1 MTQEGS
7 AASFEAL
14 NSGAVDV
21 IAKPGGPYSVGDI
34 ADKLKYRIRAIRMGR
49 GVRYARMRAHAGPLP
64 EQAVSMKHAHGLI
77 LVGASTG
84 GTRAIE
90 TLLTRMPTDAPPI
103 LIVQH
108 MPAHFTKVFAERL
121 DSVCP
126 MKVLEAADAQ
136 PLKRGVA
143 YIAPGDFH
151 LEIAAHGFEL
161 QTALNSGPAIHYQ
174 RPAVD
179 ALFKSAARL
188 MGVPIVALLLTGMG
202 SDGAEGM
209 VALKNAG
216 AITIAEAE
224 QSCVVFGMPAEAIAK
239 GGAMHIA
246 TLVSMP
252 QLIADSFASRRAR
265 REA

>member
-1 MTQEGS
+1 
-7 AASFEAL
+7 
-14 NSGAVDV
+14 
-21 IAKPGGPYSVGDI
+21 
-34 ADKLKYRIRAIRMGR
+34 
-49 GVRYARMRAHAGPLP
+49 
-64 EQAVSMKHAHGLI
+64 
-77 LVGASTG
+77 
-84 GTRAIE
+84 
-90 TLLTRMPTDAPPI
+90 
-103 LIVQH
+103 
-108 MPAHFTKVFAERL
+108 HFTKVFAERL

-126 MKVLEAADAQ
+126 MKVLESADGQ

-161 QTALNSGPAIHYQ
+161 QTVLNSGPAIHYQ

-202 SDGAEGM
+202 SDGADGM
-209 VALKNAG
+209 VALKEAG

-239 GGAMHIA
+239 GGATHVA
-246 TLVSMP
+246 TLLNMP
-252 QLIADSFASRRAR
+252 QLISESFASRRAL
-265 REA
+265 AKSATS